1 MNFVLI
7 NLLFTAF
14 TIISLRPIAKKF
26 GLVDKPNYRKTHH
39 GDVPYIGG
47 LCIFINL
54 LFSQIYLNEPIVV
67 VNLILIT
74 SFLILIIG
82 TCDDILN
89 LKAKTKLFFQI
100 LLIFIT
106 IILVDIKIE
115 NIGYFPILSSLK
127 LGYLAIPLTVIG
139 ICGFINATNMMDGSD
154 GVAGS
159 LMIVAITGI
168 LLKSFPLEE
177 YMFFD
182 ILLSLT
188 SALIPFLFFN
198 IFGSTNYKIF
208 LGDGGSLFL
217 GFIVVFILVYNS
229 QNIDSF
235 NATYAL
241 WCVAIIIYDFFSVII
256 LRKIET
262 RPLHIATNDHIHHLL
277 GNLGLSKKIILIIIV
292 SFGVAFLYIG
302 YFLESNFKFLSFP
315 IFIMLF
321 IIYFYSRSLLISY
334 NNNLSQKL

>member
-1 MNFVLI
+1 M
-7 NLLFTAF
+7 
-14 TIISLRPIAKKF
+14 LRPVAKKF
-26 GLVDKPNYRKTHH
+26 GLVDKPNSRKLHH
-39 GDVPYIGG
+39 GDIPYIGG

-54 LFSQIYLNEPIVV
+54 LFSQIYLNEPTVII
-67 VNLILIT
+67 NLILIT
-74 SFLILIIG
+74 SFPILIIG

-100 LLIFIT
+100 SLILIT

-127 LGYLAIPLTVIG
+127 LSYLAIPLTIIG
-139 ICGFINATNMMDGSD
+139 VCGFINAINMIDGSD

-159 LMIVAITGI
+159 LVIVAIIGI

-182 ILLSLT
+182 ILLALT

-198 IFGSTNYKIF
+198 IFGSPNNKIF

-229 QNIDSF
+229 QNIDGF
-235 NATYAL
+235 TATYAL
-241 WCVAIIIYDFFSVII
+241 WCVAIIIFDFFSVII
-256 LRKIET
+256 LRQIER

-277 GNLGLSKKIILIIIV
+277 GNLGLSKKIILTIIV

-302 YFLESNFKFLSFP
+302 YFLESNFKAFSFP
-315 IFIMLF
+315 FFVILF
-321 IIYFYSRSLLISY
+321 VIYFYSRSLLISY
-334 NNNLSQKL
+334 NKKSQKP